1 MQATNGCPTHNEDPA
16 ASTSYGNADSFQNG
30 ANENGQLVS
39 RDSSVSAKIKSSTEQ
54 DIIRLIGQHLRG
66 LGLNR
71 TAEQLIQ
78 ESGCGL
84 DHPAA
89 AKFQAHIMDG
99 DWPKAENDLGELKPL
114 LESPQAMTEM
124 QFLVLEQKYLEQLE
138 DGRLLDAL
146 HCLRHDLTP
155 LKHNTE
161 RVHELSS
168 YMMCGSSE
176 ELRTMSHWE
185 GKGHHSRQKLMEK
198 LQVFLPPSVML
209 PPRRLRALLSQAVE
223 LQRDRCPYHNSPP
236 PKCRGTGVP
245 LEEGWCLLTDHVC
258 SREQFPC
265 RTTQVLHDHC
275 DEVWFCNFSHSGA
288 LLATGSKD
296 STVIVWEVHP
306 TTLTLSRKRS
316 FEGHSY
322 GVSYISWS
330 PDDTYLI
337 ACGPEDCSDLWIW
350 NVETGELRVK
360 MTHSP
365 EDSLTSCAWHRDGK
379 KFVTGGIRGQF
390 YQCDLDGNVLD
401 SWEGVRVH
409 GLHCRS
415 DGKTVLAADT
425 HNRIRGYNF
434 DDLTDFNVIQEDHSI
449 MSFTCDNTGRL
460 CLLNIATQG
469 VHLWDLEDKVLVRK
483 YQGVTQGY
491 YTIHSCFG
499 GVNQVFIASG
509 SEDNKVYIWH
519 IKWEKPITVLQGHTR
534 SVNCV
539 SWNPA
544 HPSML
549 ASASDDA
556 TVRIWGPALDTT
568 RPTSQGDASSSP
580 HGSNGVCDGEGNSV
594 V

>member
-1 MQATNGCPTHNEDPA
+1 
-16 ASTSYGNADSFQNG
+16 
-30 ANENGQLVS
+30 
-39 RDSSVSAKIKSSTEQ
+39 
-54 DIIRLIGQHLRG
+54 
-66 LGLNR
+66 
-71 TAEQLIQ
+71 
-78 ESGCGL
+78 
-84 DHPAA
+84 
-89 AKFQAHIMDG
+89 MDG
-99 DWPKAENDLGELKPL
+99 DWAKAETDLGELKPL

-138 DGRLLDAL
+138 DGRLLEAL

-168 YMMCGSSE
+168 YIMCGSAE
-176 ELRTMSHWE
+176 ELRTVSHWD
-185 GKGHHSRQKLMEK
+185 GKGLVSRQKLMEK
-198 LQVFLPPSVML
+198 LQAFLPPSVML
-209 PPRRLRALLSQAVE
+209 PPRRLRALLGQAVE

-236 PKCRGTGVP
+236 PKGTPGSSRWGETVATP
-245 LEEGWCLLTDHVC
+245 EEGWCLLTDHVC

-275 DEVWFCNFSHSGA
+275 DEVWFCRFSHSGA

-296 STVIVWEVHP
+296 STVIVWDVNP
-306 TTLTLSRKRS
+306 TTLTLSRKRT

-322 GVSYISWS
+322 GVSYITWS

-350 NVETGELRVK
+350 NVETGEMRVK

-409 GLHCRS
+409 GLHCRN

-449 MSFTCDNTGRL
+449 MSFTCDSTGRL

-509 SEDNKVYIWH
+509 SEDNKVYVWH
-519 IKWEKPITVLQGHTR
+519 VKWEKPIAVLQGHTR

-556 TVRIWGPALDTT
+556 TVRIWGPTADSSGA
-568 RPTSQGDASSSP
+568 RPGSRGDVASSPSP
-580 HGSNGVCDGEGNSV
+580 NGSNGVCDGEGNSV